1 MTEKDNINSSTII
14 TPILCL
20 ANKRGL
26 DNITLLPFPSLNY
39 LQLSYE
45 KGEIK
50 KMDTT
55 ALSLLPIAVILFL
68 YLIPFVLII
77 FAVVYFLKL
86 MKEKNHILREIAQ
99 KLDKLDR

>member
-1 MTEKDNINSSTII
+1 
-14 TPILCL
+14 
-20 ANKRGL
+20 
-26 DNITLLPFPSLNY
+26 
-39 LQLSYE
+39 
-45 KGEIK
+45 
-50 KMDTT
+50 MDTT
-55 ALSLLPIAVILFL
+55 ALSLLSIAVILFL